1 MKASV
6 VSDRSTRTIEIQV
19 EGLPT
24 IDVTETWHRKTRV
37 ILPDKA
43 IVRIVDGEPR
53 SIVVLGPLLKQS
65 GQPSEHVRDKRSFT
79 PKAYISRER
88 LELAPGWV
96 RELFV
101 QAPLGITAFTW
112 QTDEEAQVL

>member
-6 VSDRSTRTIEIQV
+6 VSDKSTRTIEIQV

-24 IDVTETWHRKTRV
+24 LDVTETWHRKTRM

-53 SIVVLGPLLKQS
+53 SIVVLGPLLKQG
-65 GQPSEHVRDKRSFT
+65 GQPSEHVRNSRSFT

-88 LELAPGWV
+88 IETAPGWV
-96 RELFV
+96 RELFAQV
-101 QAPLGITAFTW
+101 PLGVTAFTW
-112 QTDEEAQVL
+112 VSPEEAQVL